1 MITLPET
8 FSASRFPVW
17 QTAMDAMDYCWQRR
31 RLAARFGYIPLLVG
45 IIASWALLW
54 FEVSTDEP
62 SAELFAIAILQVL
75 IFLAPTVTWYRIVT
89 YGEQEALARP
99 VFTLGRLEIRLLL
112 WQILLLLGLI
122 VPFAIA
128 AGLIGGLLAAV
139 KTHFGEVAAIIV
151 AVPFVIAGIVAFAVT
166 GTRLAMMLALASL
179 DAPAGFK
186 AAWRLTR
193 GIAWRLTGTLAIIIL
208 AVVLFIALAE
218 LAAWLI
224 GMIFAIATDASSSVV
239 LAYARVP
246 AQAVINLAGL
256 YASATLF
263 GLVYKARAETN
274 PAPMEASAPV

>member
-1 MITLPET
+1 
-8 FSASRFPVW
+8 
-17 QTAMDAMDYCWQRR
+17 MDAMDYCWRHR
-31 RLAARFGYIPLLVG
+31 ALAARFGWIPLLIG
-45 IIASWALLW
+45 IAASWALLW
-54 FEVSTDEP
+54 FEISTKEP

-89 YGEQEALARP
+89 YGVQEAQARP

-112 WQILLLLGLI
+112 WQILLLFGLI

-128 AGLIGGLLAAV
+128 AGLTGGLVAAV
-139 KTHFGEVAAIIV
+139 KTHFGEMAAIIV
-151 AVPFVIAGIVAFAVT
+151 AVPFVIAGVIAFAVT
-166 GTRLAMMLALASL
+166 GTRLAMMLALAAI
-179 DAPAGFK
+179 DEPAGFK

-193 GIAWRLTGTLAIIIL
+193 GIAWRLTGALAIIIL
-208 AVVLFIALAE
+208 TVVLFIALAE

-224 GMIFAIATDASSSVV
+224 GMIFAIATDASSAVV

-263 GLVYKARAETN
+263 GLVYKARAETS
-274 PAPMEASAPV
+274 PAPVESPTPV